1 MDRLDEAT
9 IRMKA
14 ADGGRVIG
22 DAEFARCMQALGPW
36 LPDGPD
42 AVPVAI
48 AVSGGADSL
57 ALALLARRWRRAVVG
72 LVVDHGL
79 RAESAQEA
87 ALTLRRLEALD
98 IPARLLRL
106 EGLSRGPRMAERA
119 RRMRYHALTG
129 ACRELGSLDLLLG
142 HHGDDQA
149 ETVLMRQ
156 RAGSGP
162 DGLAAMA
169 RAVAGTDVRFV
180 RPLLGVGKADLYA
193 TMRHAGLAWVEDPS
207 NADLRTERARAR
219 SALSGDAPLR
229 DACRDAADMAG
240 GQRMA
245 RDAHDAQWL
254 AAHARFD
261 AGGWVALPHG
271 LPPARVLSALVRT
284 VSGHEYPPSP
294 GGIAALCAAP
304 RQATLGGACLLAHGD
319 GWILAREEA
328 AMQGPVPACAGA
340 CWDGRFVLCGAGGMQ
355 LPPGLRVGA
364 AGPVAAWWPRE
375 RGRAGVPARV
385 LRTLPALHRDGR
397 VVAVPH
403 MGVFAPGMEQG
414 WRFAFVPPSPAT
426 ALARFGPSG
435 QIHHPV

>member
-1 MDRLDEAT
+1 MDEAT

-87 ALTLRRLEALD
+87 VQTVHCLTALG

-119 RRMRYHALTG
+119 RYMRYRALVE

-142 HHGDDQA
+142 HHGGDQA

-169 RAVAGTDVRFV
+169 QAVAGTDVRFV

-193 TMRHAGLAWVEDPS
+193 TVRHAGLDWVEDPS

-219 SALSGDAPLR
+219 RALSDDARLR
-229 DACRDAADMAG
+229 RMSLETADLAG
-240 GQRMA
+240 AQRMA
-245 RDAHDAQWL
+245 RDACDAQWL

-261 AGGWVALPHG
+261 AGGWVVLSRA

-294 GGIAALCAAP
+294 GGVAALCAAP
-304 RQATLGGACLLAHGD
+304 RAATLGGACLLAHGG
-319 GWILAREEA
+319 GWLLAREEA
-328 AMQGPVPACAGA
+328 AMQGHVPARAGVR
-340 CWDGRFVLCGAGGMQ
+340 WDGRFVLCGAGDVQ
-355 LPPGLRVGA
+355 LSRGLCV
-364 AGPVAAWWPRE
+364 
-375 RGRAGVPARV
+375 
-385 LRTLPALHRDGR
+385 
-397 VVAVPH
+397 
-403 MGVFAPGMEQG
+403 
-414 WRFAFVPPSPAT
+414 
-426 ALARFGPSG
+426 
-435 QIHHPV
+435 

>member
-87 ALTLRRLEALD
+87 VQTVHCLTALG

-119 RRMRYHALTG
+119 RHMRYRALVE

-142 HHGDDQA
+142 HHGGDQA

-169 RAVAGTDVRFV
+169 QAVAGTDVRFV

-193 TMRHAGLAWVEDPS
+193 TVRHAGLDWVEDPS

-219 SALSGDAPLR
+219 RALSDDARLR
-229 DACRDAADMAG
+229 RMSLETADLSGA
-240 GQRMA
+240 QRMA
-245 RDAHDAQWL
+245 RDACDAQWL

-261 AGGWVALPHG
+261 AGGWVVLPRA

-294 GGIAALCAAP
+294 GGVAALCAAP
-304 RQATLGGACLLAHGD
+304 RAATLGGACLLVHGG
-319 GWILAREEA
+319 GWLLAREEA
-328 AMQGPVPACAGA
+328 AMQGHVPARAGVR
-340 CWDGRFVLCGAGGMQ
+340 WDGRFVLCGAGDVQ
-355 LPPGLRVGA
+355 LSRGLCVGA
-364 AGPVAAWWPRE
+364 AGAVAAWWPRE
-375 RGRAGVPARV
+375 RGRPGVPARV

-403 MGVFAPGMEQG
+403 MGVFAPGMERG
-414 WRFAFVPPSPAT
+414 WRFAFAPPSPAT
-426 ALARFGPSG
+426 VLARFGPSG
-435 QIHHPV
+435 QIHRPV